1 MKYLNIQR
9 HRPPPEAHQDFPSS
23 SPVVKENLSE
33 DEIEAKERLEPVH
46 ILAECAVKEFYERR
60 KLIDLNLP
68 PPPETHEDSS
78 PLPAVVMNSD
88 KISKEKTERFEI
100 LLDVVE
106 WAMRGVRRSK
116 LPIKINKK
124 IDQLSLANFFYDLDI
139 CPYKQS
145 TLYNEKINIY

>member
-1 MKYLNIQR
+1 
-9 HRPPPEAHQDFPSS
+9 
-23 SPVVKENLSE
+23 
-33 DEIEAKERLEPVH
+33 
-46 ILAECAVKEFYERR
+46 
-60 KLIDLNLP
+60 
-68 PPPETHEDSS
+68 
-78 PLPAVVMNSD
+78 MNSD
-88 KISKEKTERFEI
+88 KISKEKTELFEA

-124 IDQLSLANFFYDLDI
+124 IDQLSLANFFCDLDI